1 MKKNI
6 FSYLI
11 FPIFLSIFLVIIFSI
26 TSFVSGSILT
36 FLGLKYTSIKALLLF
51 FLIYF
56 ILATPTDL
64 ICDALPKVLKEFN
77 SMNDSQI
84 LIIES
89 LISVLTNT
97 VVLCVADLLVKG
109 VTVAF
114 ISKLLASI
122 IIFALC
128 KFVEFK
134 LKKLNERMAEYEK
147 IRLENE
153 RKQMENAIDEME
165 DTISKEIIDESEIT
179 SKIDKLNNLNK

>member
-1 MKKNI
+1 MKKNM
-6 FSYLI
+6 FSYII

-26 TSFVSGSILT
+26 TSFISGSILT

-56 ILATPTDL
+56 ILATPADL
-64 ICDALPKVLKEFN
+64 ICDALAKVLKEFN

-89 LISVLTNT
+89 LISVLANT
-97 VVLCVADLLVKG
+97 IVLCIADFVVKG
-109 VTVAF
+109 VTIAF

-122 IIFALC
+122 IIFVLC

-134 LKKLNERMAEYEK
+134 LKKLDERMAEYEK
-147 IRLENE
+147 ISLENE
-153 RKQMENAIDEME
+153 RKQMENAINEME